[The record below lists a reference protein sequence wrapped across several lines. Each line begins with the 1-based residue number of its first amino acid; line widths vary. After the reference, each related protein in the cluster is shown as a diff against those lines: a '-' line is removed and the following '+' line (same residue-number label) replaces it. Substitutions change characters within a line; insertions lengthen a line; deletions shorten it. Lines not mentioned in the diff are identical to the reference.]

1 MNVTITL
8 SPGPLHGH
16 LQAPASKSAMQRAC
30 AAALLH
36 AGETFIYNPGH
47 SNDDRAALAIIT
59 ALGARVEEHATGFRI
74 ESNGVVPVSS
84 RIDCGESGLS
94 LRMFTPLAA
103 LADIPVSIHGEGSLV
118 GRPQHFFDQVLPQLD
133 VHIKSE
139 AGFLPLQVT
148 GPLQPKNITVDGS
161 LSSQFLTGL
170 LLAFSARGATGI
182 TLEVQNLKSK
192 PYIDLTLALMRHFG
206 MKVPV
211 HEHYERFVFGPEEV
225 PPAPPVISY
234 TVEADWSGGAFLLVA
249 GAIAGPLL
257 VTGLDPASTQADRAI
272 LDALM
277 AADAGVAMEAKGIR
291 VHPGHLRAFQFD
303 ATDCPDLFPPLVA
316 LAAYARGITRIRGV
330 HRLAHKESHRA
341 TTLQES
347 FGRMGLPVS
356 FEGDEM
362 LVDGGGGLRGAAVH
376 SHEDH
381 RIAMALSV
389 ASLGATGST
398 ELRGAEAVR
407 KSYPDFFQDLRKAG
421 ARLEG
426 FV

>member
-1 MNVTITL
+1 MTITL
-8 SPGPLHGH
+8 TPGPLHGI

-36 AGETFIYNPGH
+36 KGETIIYNPGH
-47 SNDDRAALAIIT
+47 SHDDRAALSIIS
-59 ALGARVEEHATGFRI
+59 ALGARVETDSTQVRI
-74 ESNGVVPVSS
+74 ESRGVVPVSP

-94 LRMFTPLAA
+94 MRMFTPIAA
-103 LADIPVSIHGEGSLV
+103 LADVPVSVHGQGSLV
-118 GRPQHFFDQVLPQLD
+118 RRPQHFFDEVLPRLGVQT
-133 VHIKSE
+133 KSE
-139 AGFLPLQVT
+139 AGFLPLQVK
-148 GPLQPKNITVDGS
+148 GPLQPTNITVDGS

-170 LLAFSARGATGI
+170 LLAFSARGAAGI

-211 HEHYERFVFGPEEV
+211 NEQYERFIFGPEEI

-234 TVEADWSGGAFLLVA
+234 TVESDWSGGAFLLVA

-257 VTGLDPASTQADRAI
+257 VTGLDPSSTQADRAI

-277 AADAGVAMEAKGIR
+277 AAQAGVAIEAKGIR
-291 VHPGHLRAFQFD
+291 IHPGQLHAFSFD

-316 LAAYARGITRIRGV
+316 LAAYARGTTRIRGV

-341 TTLQES
+341 NTLQES
-347 FGRMGLPVS
+347 FGRMGVPVS
-356 FEGDEM
+356 FESDEM
-362 LVDGGGGLRGAAVH
+362 LVQGGGVLRGAAVH
-376 SHEDH
+376 SHDDH

-389 ASLGATGST
+389 AALGATGST
-398 ELRGAEAVR
+398 VLRGAEAVR